1 MKSESFVRYTV
12 STIKL
17 FVTLLQPFQGQT
29 FVLPVLYKSCELL
42 YYYNSGYCHH
52 YDTLTK
58 SAHVDISVL
67 KRYRLILTKLRCST
81 RAAGNNWL
89 HPLPSYNN
97 SQNKHSKDSYYSIIS
112 SLVDTYYCLIWAC
125 FESVVLN
132 TGPGVILTSAVLR
145 TSENS
150 RIRVCVHWENAN
162 WLNCCAQHLLF
173 SPPSIRRT
181 HQPFF
186 CRCEE
191 KKSRLFCKTSCN
203 LKRPLCFPGT
213 HKDGWRVF
221 AKAKQEVLFSSSVS
235 IPGTKIL
242 LGSLS
247 RPGMLALTEDPASER
262 APHFRSRT

>member
-1 MKSESFVRYTV
+1 MNFYTTTTAV
-12 STIKL
+12 IVIIK
-17 FVTLLQPFQGQT
+17 PG
-29 FVLPVLYKSCELL
+29 
-42 YYYNSGYCHH
+42 
-52 YDTLTK
+52 TLTK

-81 RAAGNNWL
+81 QAAGNNWL

-191 KKSRLFCKTSCN
+191 KKAGFSA
-203 LKRPLCFPGT
+203 RPLAILRDRYAFLEHTKTDGGSSPRQNKRCCF
-213 HKDGWRVF
+213 HRLCLF
-221 AKAKQEVLFSSSVS
+221 QELKFCSA
-235 IPGTKIL
+235 ICQGQ
-242 LGSLS
+242 
-247 RPGMLALTEDPASER
+247 AC
-262 APHFRSRT
+262 